1 MKGIKLETYSFHGQE
16 GFGLICLY
24 YKRLNKIQTFN
35 YLKYYFILLLY
46 LVYIIV
52 YYIDLML

>member
-1 MKGIKLETYSFHGQE
+1 MIKGIKLETYSFHGQE

-35 YLKYYFILLLY
+35 YLKYYFI
-46 LVYIIV
+46 
-52 YYIDLML
+52 